1 MNGQGY
7 GLRVPGLVISPYA
20 RSGYV
25 DHQQLSTD
33 SYLRFIEDDFLRG
46 ARLDPRTDGRPDAR
60 PFVAEDAPGLGDL
73 RTDFD
78 FRQAASAPD
87 APAAPST
94 SRTGLRAGDVTV
106 EPLCYR
112 DATMS
117 RILTVVAAQVRP
129 VPFDAAATLQKFE
142 EEVRMLRGA
151 FPDADLYVFPELYLT
166 GEHPFVHPPRGYD
179 ENAQPIPGPLTRA
192 IGRIAKRAGRWI
204 VAGSIVERDDDALYN
219 TAVVFAPS
227 GRLAARYRKV
237 FTWRPFEPYAVGTE
251 APPVFS
257 IPNVGK
263 VGVMICY
270 DGWFPEMARSLALRG
285 AEVIA
290 HPTLTTTP
298 DREEELV
305 LARANAITN
314 QCYVI
319 NPNAVVTIGGGRS
332 IGVDPEGRV
341 LFEGGSGEEFIPEV
355 LDLDRVH
362 TVRRHGTRGLNRVLQ
377 HVRDAPRAAF
387 GAYEE
392 LGRD

>member
-1 MNGQGY
+1 MSI
-7 GLRVPGLVISPYA
+7 PS
-20 RSGYV
+20 
-25 DHQQLSTD
+25 ST
-33 SYLRFIEDDFLRG
+33 
-46 ARLDPRTDGRPDAR
+46 
-60 PFVAEDAPGLGDL
+60 
-73 RTDFD
+73 
-78 FRQAASAPD
+78 
-87 APAAPST
+87 
-94 SRTGLRAGDVTV
+94 
-106 EPLCYR
+106 
-112 DATMS
+112 
-117 RILTVVAAQVRP
+117 
-129 VPFDAAATLQKFE
+129 
-142 EEVRMLRGA
+142 
-151 FPDADLYVFPELYLT
+151 
-166 GEHPFVHPPRGYD
+166 PRGD
-179 ENAQPIPGPLTRA
+179 TTRTHSRFPGPLTRA

-251 APPVFS
+251 APPVFW

-305 LARANAITN
+305 LARANAIRY

-341 LFEGGSGEEFIPEV
+341 LFEGEFPGRSSSPRCSN
-355 LDLDRVH
+355 LS
-362 TVRRHGTRGLNRVLQ
+362 TGCTPCAGT
-377 HVRDAPRAAF
+377 AP
-387 GAYEE
+387 G
-392 LGRD
+392 G